1 MSRSLKGI
9 VLSFLLIGF
18 TTAVFAEQAVGMHA
32 DFLSQGLVYRL
43 LSEAGFGFE
52 VMGRAAFSQQNNA
65 PGYYN
70 LSGAVKILKIVNPG
84 RRFRVFLGA
93 GVGAWQVQG
102 EFYDPYADYYA
113 DYWYSYTLETKW
125 GMSTAFVMGVD
136 WLIFKAGENWISVV
150 PELQAGYYSRP
161 GGYGGYYYEGPYSF
175 VSPGVG
181 IGLRYV
187 FKAPFSRSEKDRR
200 E

>member
-9 VLSFLLIGF
+9 VLSLLLIGF

-43 LSEAGFGFE
+43 LSKNGFGFE
-52 VMGRAAFSQQNNA
+52 VIGRAALRQENNA

-70 LSGAVKILKIVNPG
+70 LSGAVKILKIMNPE

-102 EFYDPYADYYA
+102 EFYDPNA
-113 DYWYSYTLETKW
+113 DYWDSYTLQTKW
-125 GMSTAFVMGVD
+125 GMSTAFVMGFD
-136 WLIFKAGENWISVV
+136 WLIFKAGEDWVSVV
-150 PELQAGYYSRP
+150 PELQAGYYSKP
-161 GGYGGYYYEGPYSF
+161 GSHGDGYYYEGPYSF
-175 VSPGVG
+175 ISPGVG
-181 IGLRYV
+181 IGFRYL
-187 FKAPFSRSEKDRR
+187 F
-200 E
+200 